1 MILCKI
7 CVCALG
13 AVEASFCGREC
24 CFSGG
29 GIGVWVGHFGCA
41 AMVGC
46 DGCVDDGEEGRGCGG
61 EKDVTERGQGKV
73 SDGEMLGRWGV
84 VCRMVDYP

>member
-1 MILCKI
+1 
-7 CVCALG
+7 
-13 AVEASFCGREC
+13 
-24 CFSGG
+24 
-29 GIGVWVGHFGCA
+29 
-41 AMVGC
+41 MVGC